1 MSKAEVENMSQIMHQ
16 QAFCSVLE
24 KILNKA
30 LSLNIHGLQVLTP
43 LEQKTLTLELAE
55 LAFSISFSINQ
66 QTILV
71 TTLTERSDCQLKTSI
86 STLVELQKEQQLT
99 ELIKQGKLDILGD
112 IKVAQQF
119 ASVFEQLT
127 IDWQSELAQ
136 HIGDIPTYK
145 LSQFSLWLTDKMTF
159 ASQQIQADASEWL
172 VHEKRLVVTNSQIS
186 AFNQQVKEVTSDVAN
201 IERRLA
207 KLSAKVLCTSNQES
221 Y

>member
-1 MSKAEVENMSQIMHQ
+1 MSQIMHQ

-55 LAFSISFSINQ
+55 LAFPISFSINQ
-66 QTILV
+66 QAILV

-145 LSQFSLWLTDKMTF
+145 LSQFSLWLNDKIKF
-159 ASQQIQADASEWL
+159 VSQQIQADASEWL

-186 AFNQQVKEVTSDVAN
+186 AFNQQVNDVTNDVDN
-201 IERRLA
+201 IEQRLA
-207 KLSAKVLCTSNQES
+207 KLSAKILCTSNQEN